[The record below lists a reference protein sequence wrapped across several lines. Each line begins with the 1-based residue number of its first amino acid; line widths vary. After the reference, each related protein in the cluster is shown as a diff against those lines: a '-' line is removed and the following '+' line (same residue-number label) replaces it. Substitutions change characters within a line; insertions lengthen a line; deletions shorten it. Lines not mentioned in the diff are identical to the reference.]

1 MSQQS
6 KLMPAKLKER
16 IEVAQWFY
24 AIAKQNL
31 NTDWQ
36 LRKVKSVGARPRVLG
51 KPWIDATD
59 MEVGDD
65 FSIWS
70 AHRRTMVTGWG
81 RIRIGDRCFINSGVI
96 VFSTCEVTI
105 GDDVALANE
114 VYVMDS
120 DSHGVEGRP
129 VREEPV
135 RIGAGT
141 WVGARAIVLPGVTV
155 GRRCLI
161 AAGAVVSRDFGDDVL
176 VAGNPAREIRPLV
189 YPEGIVRAWHN

>member
-1 MSQQS
+1 M
-6 KLMPAKLKER
+6 
-16 IEVAQWFY
+16 V
-24 AIAKQNL
+24 
-31 NTDWQ
+31 
-36 LRKVKSVGARPRVLG
+36 
-51 KPWIDATD
+51 
-59 MEVGDD
+59 VGDD
-65 FSIWS
+65 FSVWS
-70 AHRRTMVTGWG
+70 AHRQTLVTGWG

-114 VYVMDS
+114 VYLMDS
-120 DSHGVEGRP
+120 DSHGVEGRA

-135 RIGAGT
+135 HIGAGT
-141 WVGARAIVLPGVTV
+141 WVGARCIVLPGVTI

-161 AAGAVVSRDFGDDVL
+161 AAGSVVSRSFGDDVL